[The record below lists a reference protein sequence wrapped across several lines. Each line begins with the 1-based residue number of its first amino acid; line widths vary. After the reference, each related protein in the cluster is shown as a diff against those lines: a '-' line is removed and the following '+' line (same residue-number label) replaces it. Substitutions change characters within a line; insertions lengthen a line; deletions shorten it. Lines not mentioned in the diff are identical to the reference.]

1 MWKEKVFQLIGKLT
15 VQFATMEHR
24 LQGLLETLMG
34 GDNILVG
41 PLFIHNMTLAVLL
54 RKISIVS
61 QCRIRD
67 NTLLLA
73 ELERT
78 IKKIDTLR
86 GERNL
91 LIHGD
96 WKIEST
102 DSSCITVCDFKMRC
116 DEGTWQEFTE
126 TSFTEK
132 KLNSLIRRLNGL
144 DNEVEYLARKLNEQ
158 HTKSDPVNN

>member
-1 MWKEKVFQLIGKLT
+1 MRKDKVFQLIGKLT

-61 QCRIRD
+61 RCRIRD
-67 NTLLLA
+67 NVVLLA
-73 ELERT
+73 ELDRT
-78 IKKIDTLR
+78 IRKIDTLR

-96 WKIEST
+96 WKIENIN
-102 DSSCITVCDFKMRC
+102 SSCITVRDFKMRC

-158 HTKSDPVNN
+158 HTTSDPVNN